1 MSEWTTWHEGY
12 TPGSPLARRL
22 AVVQRLI
29 GEALDAAPPGPIRVI
44 SMCAGDGRD
53 ILGVLSEHPR
63 RADVRARLVEL
74 DPDLAQRARERAAV
88 ISPTIEVVTGDASS
102 TSSFAG
108 AVPAGIVLACGIFG
122 NITDDDIHHTVAHLP
137 SLCAPNAT
145 VIWTRGT
152 FAPDLTPTVRVW
164 FMEAGFTELD
174 FVAIADTTAGVGADQ
189 LTSPPHP
196 FEPDLHLF
204 TFLSRAERPS
214 RRNGSTGLSG

>member
-29 GEALDAAPPGPIRVI
+29 SEALDAALPGPIHVI

-53 ILGVLSEHPR
+53 ILGILSGHPR
-63 RADVRARLVEL
+63 RADVHARLVEL
-74 DPDLAQRARERAAV
+74 DPDLAQRARERAAE
-88 ISPTIEVVTGDASS
+88 ISPTIDVVTGDASS

-108 AVPAGIVLACGIFG
+108 AVPAGIVLACGVFG
-122 NITDDDIHHTVAHLP
+122 NISDDDIQYTVAHLP

-164 FMEAGFTELD
+164 FMEAGFSELD
-174 FVAIADTTAGVGADQ
+174 FVAIPDTTAGVGANR
-189 LTSPPHP
+189 LTSQPMP
-196 FEPDLHLF
+196 FEPDVRLF
-204 TFLSRAERPS
+204 TFLPREERPS
-214 RRNGSTGLSG
+214 QRNGSAGISG